1 MRDLLMTITLQRIHI
16 LVLDRKKSILP
27 LSSRILTKRIHTET
41 KISDIMV
48 SRLETIGSFS
58 SAQEAAIKMRDKQVS
73 SVLVMDAKDG
83 TPIGIVTERD
93 LSRKVCVCDRSS
105 KELLAIQIM
114 SSPLITINAD
124 SSPSYAADL
133 MLKNK
138 VRHLLVVMPES
149 SQDKNRRES
158 RDDVYV
164 QKPIGI
170 ITPMDF
176 TRYEVTDTLSDQN
189 DIDNNED
196 NAVEGILQHY
206 RDDFNFA

>member
-83 TPIGIVTERD
+83 APIGIVTERD

-206 RDDFNFA
+206 RNDFNFA

>member
-1 MRDLLMTITLQRIHI
+1 MTITLQRIHI
-16 LVLDRKKSILP
+16 PVLDRKKSILP
-27 LSSRILTKRIHTET
+27 LSRILTKRIHTET

-73 SVLVMDAKDG
+73 SVLVIDDKDG

-124 SSPSYAADL
+124 SSPSDAADL

-158 RDDVYV
+158 TDDVYV
-164 QKPIGI
+164 LKPIGI

-176 TRYEVTDTLSDQN
+176 TRFEVTDTLSDQN

-206 RDDFNFA
+206 RNDFNFA

>member
-1 MRDLLMTITLQRIHI
+1 L
-16 LVLDRKKSILP
+16 
-27 LSSRILTKRIHTET
+27 SRILAKRTRSET

-48 SRLETIGSFS
+48 KKLEIVGSSS
-58 SAQEAAIKMRDKQVS
+58 SAQDAAIKMRDKQVS
-73 SVLVMDAKDG
+73 SVLVIDDKDG
-83 TPIGIVTERD
+83 TPTGIVTERD
-93 LSRKVCVCDRSS
+93 LSRKVCVGDKSS
-105 KELLAIQIM
+105 KELLANQIM

-176 TRYEVTDTLSDQN
+176 TRFEVTDTLTDQN
-189 DIDNNED
+189 DIDNSED